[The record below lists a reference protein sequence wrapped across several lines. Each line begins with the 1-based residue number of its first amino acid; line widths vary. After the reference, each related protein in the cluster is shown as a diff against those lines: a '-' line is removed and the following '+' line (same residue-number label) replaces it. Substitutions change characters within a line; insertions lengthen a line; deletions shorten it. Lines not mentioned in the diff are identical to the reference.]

1 MSHYQRALSS
11 FLAKTFYP
19 VTVSFNSTP
28 IIYSNPLFSV
38 THRASKSKYTDNNCE
53 TGYIKFDWAL
63 NKYQTNVYVNNNKLN
78 TPESFLKYMLDNPKT
93 YTTFEL
99 TKTKDKVEF
108 NTNGTIPLRYLDIYN
123 DFATYKLEYNPPSK
137 LDIELYEKE
146 LYETKIAY
154 INNNILYD
162 IYKYARYLSEKE
174 RGLKIVVTKAP
185 QYPFDIDF
193 LKKYNYGT
201 FRKEESP
208 EFIKQSLKEREWKS
222 SDGDFSTPA
231 TKIFINRS
239 RELKSLNNDGYQK
252 LFSSSG
258 GIDFSYARELP
269 WFQLKQKMGDYQKEQ
284 GKILG
289 IDFTKKGGAR
299 QRKKSRSTPYRA
311 KSKSRSKSRTKSRT
325 RSKSKQRTKSK
336 NKK

>member
-28 IIYSNPLFSV
+28 IMYSNPLFSV
-38 THRASKSKYTDNNCE
+38 THRIKASKYTDNICG
-53 TGYIKFDWAL
+53 TGYIKFNWGL
-63 NKYQTNVYVNNNKLN
+63 NKYQTNVYVDDNKLN

-99 TKTKDKVEF
+99 TKTKEKVEF
-108 NTNGTIPLRYLDIYN
+108 NTNGTIPIRYLDIYN
-123 DFATYKLEYNPPSK
+123 DFSPYKFEYKTPSK

-146 LYETKIAY
+146 LYETKLAY

-162 IYKYARYLSEKE
+162 IYTYARYLSEKE
-174 RGLKIVVTKAP
+174 RGLKIVVTKGP
-185 QYPFDIDF
+185 QYPFNIDF
-193 LKKYNYGT
+193 FKKYYNYGT
-201 FRKEESP
+201 FCKEESP
-208 EFIKQSLKEREWKS
+208 EFIKESLKQREWKS
-222 SDGDFSTPA
+222 ADGDFSTPV

-239 RELKSLNNDGYQK
+239 RELKSLNNNGYQK

-269 WFQLKQKMGDYQKEQ
+269 WFQLKHKMGDSQPYYDVS
-284 GKILG
+284 GHDTYYMTSNNIG
-289 IDFTKKGGAR
+289 ITEFVIFGEALAKDGAEFTLE
-299 QRKKSRSTPYRA
+299 YV
-311 KSKSRSKSRTKSRT
+311 
-325 RSKSKQRTKSK
+325 
-336 NKK
+336 